1 MCSRCG
7 LIAEVD
13 GDFSTN
19 DSGPPFLCHCS
30 SRKGTLDK
38 GPRCFGKRVDS
49 INSKIV
55 EWLHHVQHTLTSLLP
70 IRAEYIE
77 ARSPRNN
84 ATDADEHDATTDKPY
99 DKRNTNILHR

>member
-1 MCSRCG
+1 MISRCG
-7 LIAEVD
+7 LIADVD

-30 SRKGTLDK
+30 SRKGTLDTA
-38 GPRCFGKRVDS
+38 PRCFGKRVDS
-49 INSKIV
+49 INQKIV
-55 EWLHHVQHTLTSLLP
+55 RLLHHVQHTLPSLLP

-84 ATDADEHDATTDKPY
+84 ATDAAEHDG
-99 DKRNTNILHR
+99 TNNNP